1 MPLDK
6 TREQSSNFPERTTGP
21 KAEARISR
29 SQDGT
34 VVLHLAG
41 DWRLGNSLPSADSV
55 GRQLSEIHGPA
66 RLLFDSRDLV
76 GWDSSLLAFLR
87 RLETVLERSGLSKEL
102 EGLPQGVRRL
112 LKLASAVPERKEVRR
127 GKLGEPFLSRLGGK
141 GIAIWSGAQ
150 EVLVLLGDLAVA
162 LARLV
167 KGRARFRLS
176 DLLLVMQRCGVQA
189 LPIVSLISFLVGL
202 ILAFVGAVQLRMFGA
217 QIFVAALVGIGMVRV
232 LGAIMTG
239 IIMAGRTGAAFAAE
253 LGTMQVNEEIDALRT
268 LGIPPVEFLVLPRI
282 LGLSLMMPLLCAY
295 ADLMGILGGLT
306 VGIVM
311 LDLNVHEYMRMTQE
325 SVRLSYL
332 WIGLFHSLVFGVLVA
347 FTGCLQGM
355 RAGRSASAVGEAAT
369 AAVVTGI
376 VSIIVA
382 TAIIT
387 YLCQLL
393 GI

>member
-1 MPLDK
+1 MGSLG
-6 TREQSSNFPERTTGP
+6 T
-21 KAEARISR
+21 KAEARISKP
-29 SQDGT
+29 DEGT
-34 VVLHLAG
+34 LVLHLTGRWSLG
-41 DWRLGNSLPSADSV
+41 DPMPSVESIAKHVRGIQEPIRLV
-55 GRQLSEIHGPA
+55 
-66 RLLFDSRDLV
+66 FDSSKLLA
-76 GWDSSLLAFLR
+76 WDSSLIAFLR
-87 RLETVLERSGLSKEL
+87 KLEAALEGVHLVKEL
-102 EGLPQGVRRL
+102 DGLPEGVQRL
-112 LKLASAVPERKEVRR
+112 FKLASAVPERKELKVDKVAGSLFFRI
-127 GKLGEPFLSRLGGK
+127 GEKAFE
-141 GIAIWSGAQ
+141 IWIKTR
-150 EVLVLLGDLAVA
+150 EVIGFLGDLTVAVTR
-162 LARLV
+162 LARG
-167 KGRARFRLS
+167 KARFRFS
-176 DLLLVMQRCGVQA
+176 DLLLVMYRCGVEA

-268 LGIPPVEFLVLPRI
+268 LGIPPVEFLVLPRM

-295 ADLMGILGGLT
+295 ADLMGILGGLS

-311 LDLNVHEYMRMTQE
+311 LDLNVHEYMRMTQD

-347 FTGCLQGM
+347 FTGCFQGM

-369 AAVVTGI
+369 SAVVTGI

-387 YLCQLL
+387 YLCQVL